1 MFDDYNTLQEL
12 PKCLPLFQ
20 GLQSQFATRL
30 DQVMLHYQGSII
42 LSIRLN
48 FLLGHEHSDVIDR
61 MISKG
66 IAKGVKRIELLFS
79 YQTTNDP
86 PSPYYLDQ
94 IEPYTFPFAFFSETD
109 SLLYLHL
116 EKCHLVAPTTDFSD
130 FTLDTC
136 KFKSDLKIISPTL
149 FHFNILNC
157 GVKLLE
163 RRNIDIIASNLSS
176 LEYFCNGR
184 VVHKINIKE
193 AHMLSKFS
201 FRGSI
206 ISKRVGLSGLKH
218 LTTIV
223 LDGLSE
229 CLRLTVLPLLFSEYL
244 QLEDVTF
251 KNCSI
256 TWELEIIS
264 PKLRHLNIIDCA
276 FEGKRTPDIII
287 DALNLSSFEYSG
299 HTKAF
304 YVKAPKLLNVFW
316 SAAKRDKN
324 PYLFGPIAT
333 LNQIENLALILNHS
347 QVNQS
352 KPVFVI

>member
-116 EKCHLVAPTTDFSD
+116 EKCHLVAPTTDFSGLKNLR
-130 FTLDTC
+130 TL
-136 KFKSDLKIISPTL
+136 
-149 FHFNILNC
+149 
-157 GVKLLE
+157 V
-163 RRNIDIIASNLSS
+163 NIDIIASNLSS